1 MSLKWRIAGAL
12 ALIAALVSVIGVVS
26 SYSSTRSELT
36 SNLDSSL
43 RESARRIARGDVVP
57 DESSRADRDDDEE
70 FDDEEHDDDDEHDEN
85 HDENDAV
92 TPTPVS
98 PTDTCPL
105 ALLAPIDAAQLISP
119 DGAVTACFSG
129 SPDLPV
135 DEEDLEIAGGE
146 NETRLH
152 TVSTS
157 NGRFREITVRWGD
170 RGAIQ
175 AGRSLDEVDEVLNG
189 LLLRLG
195 LAGAAAVLVAGLL
208 GYVIAARIVRP
219 VRRLNNVAAD
229 IASTRDLTIPVPASG
244 SGEVGELARSFQTM
258 TAALSTSLEQQ
269 QRLVTD
275 ASHELRTPLTALR
288 TNIETLEMF
297 DAIPAAERSTMI
309 ADVRRELDELTNL
322 VSELVDLATDRQNS
336 DEAPTVVDLSE
347 VATRVA
353 RRAERRHSRT
363 VEVRNLR
370 GGAVEGHSAM
380 LERAIGNLVENAI
393 KYSPDGGTV
402 TIEVDGGSVRVR
414 DRGPGIPADDLPHVF
429 ERFYRSIDARST
441 PGSGLG
447 LSIVADAVERHGGKV
462 YAANSPDGGAIVGF
476 DIPV

>member
-12 ALIAALVSVIGVVS
+12 ALIAAFVSVIGVVS
-26 SYSSTRSELT
+26 AYSSTRSELT

-43 RESARRIARGDVVP
+43 RESARRIARGDVVDSQP
-57 DESSRADRDDDEE
+57 GRDNDNDGDD
-70 FDDEEHDDDDEHDEN
+70 DDDDERDHDGGG
-85 HDENDAV
+85 DDAPY
-92 TPTPVS
+92 TS
-98 PTDTCPL
+98 TDNTCPL

-119 DGAVTACFSG
+119 DGTVTPCFAG

-146 NETRLH
+146 NESRLH
-152 TVSTS
+152 SVSTS
-157 NGRFREITVRWGD
+157 DGSFREITVRWGD

-175 AGRSLDEVDEVLNG
+175 AGRSLDEIDEVLNG

-195 LAGAAAVLVAGLL
+195 LAGAAAVVVAGLL
-208 GYVIAARIVRP
+208 GYLIAARIVRP
-219 VRRLNNVAAD
+219 VRRLNDVAAD

-297 DAIPAAERSTMI
+297 DAIPVAERAMI
-309 ADVRRELDELTNL
+309 VADVRRELDELTNL

-347 VATRVA
+347 IANRVA
-353 RRAERRHSRT
+353 RRAERRHART

-370 GGAVEGHSAM
+370 GGAVEGRSAM

-393 KYSPDGGTV
+393 KYSPDASEV

-414 DRGPGIPADDLPHVF
+414 DRGPGIPEVDLPHVF

-447 LSIVADAVERHGGKV
+447 LSIVADAVERHGGRV
-462 YAANSPDGGAIVGF
+462 FVTNSPDGGAIVGF
-476 DIPV
+476 DLPS